1 MIVVSFLSVVQ
12 SFLIRF
18 YLSNFSVRLLADPIC
33 KSTPSA

>member
-1 MIVVSFLSVVQ
+1 MIVVSFLSVQ